1 MAAFEA
7 FNTLIQVFVI
17 PSGDYPDTRLY
28 GYNGKKGRYETWTS
42 YNDRDL
48 SSLFILEENFGQF
61 SARPM
66 YPAYLSGGD
75 EMFLV
80 SGGAI
85 YDRLNAFVAL
95 TDPTSDFLNIDE
107 IPDNRQYL
115 ISFYT
120 YFPER
125 MLHFL
130 GGLIIYRE
138 ANYAPCVVEDPTTKK
153 PLYLKVRD
161 PQNLDD
167 PNFCAEGHYLEPEDI
182 DYDFPTTWFRIP
194 MLAAYYGMALMITD
208 YDRRFMDTTR
218 VFLEGHEEALDVPEE
233 LTVKARDPLS
243 GKVYVAYKLGEDG
256 QFDTAY
262 HLVTKLKGIFES
274 FDSLE
279 VF

>member
-1 MAAFEA
+1 
-7 FNTLIQVFVI
+7 
-17 PSGDYPDTRLY
+17 
-28 GYNGKKGRYETWTS
+28 
-42 YNDRDL
+42 
-48 SSLFILEENFGQF
+48 
-61 SARPM
+61 
-66 YPAYLSGGD
+66 
-75 EMFLV
+75 
-80 SGGAI
+80 
-85 YDRLNAFVAL
+85 
-95 TDPTSDFLNIDE
+95 
-107 IPDNRQYL
+107 
-115 ISFYT
+115 
-120 YFPER
+120 
-125 MLHFL
+125 
-130 GGLIIYRE
+130 
-138 ANYAPCVVEDPTTKK
+138 
-153 PLYLKVRD
+153 VRD

-279 VF
+279 ALQAEYQSGTGELAKTLSLIELVRGLHRVYDYTTLGPMVISPDAQ